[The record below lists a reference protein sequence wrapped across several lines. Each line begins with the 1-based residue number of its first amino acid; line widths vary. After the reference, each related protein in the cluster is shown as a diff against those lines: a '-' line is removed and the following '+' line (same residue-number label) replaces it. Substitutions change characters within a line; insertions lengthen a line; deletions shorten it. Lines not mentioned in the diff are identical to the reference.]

1 MQTAVASGVGSM
13 KPFMSG
19 RLPYALFF
27 FANDGDNRSAQKAMA
42 YTPVSIYYLTPAEIL
57 PIVGQKI
64 SW

>member
-27 FANDGDNRSAQKAMA
+27 FANDGDNRPAQKAMA
-42 YTPVSIYYLTPAEIL
+42 YTPVSITYLTPADIL
-57 PIVGQKI
+57 PIV
-64 SW
+64 